1 MAETPLEPFVSDR
14 SPRILAVD
22 DQPVNLRVLGALLR
36 RWGCTVHAAA
46 SGAEALAVVRSF
58 EPDLIL
64 LDIMMPGESGFEV
77 CARLQSDPATSHIP
91 IIFLSALTSEESKV
105 KGFDTGARDYV
116 TKPFNADELAARV
129 GTRLREKYAEDT
141 LRARRAELTAKK
153 PAKPFQ

>member
-1 MAETPLEPFVSDR
+1 MMTQTPLAPFVGER

-36 RWGCTVHAAA
+36 RWGCTVHTAA
-46 SGAEALAVVRSF
+46 SGAEAVAAVRSF

-77 CARLQSDPATSHIP
+77 CARLQADPATSHIP
-91 IIFLSALTSEESKV
+91 IIFLTALTNEESKV
-105 KGFDTGARDYV
+105 KGFDTGARDYI
-116 TKPFNADELAARV
+116 TKPFDSAELAARA

-141 LRARRAELTAKK
+141 LRARRAELAAKM
-153 PAKPFQ
+153 PTEP